1 MKNRRHTGSVYD
13 CGIIGFPVFRD
24 VRYLNALCR
33 GRIKNNL
40 PASCRRKAGIAV
52 DATYFCVMYRW
63 RSFKLIYRYRIFW
76 LLYFSIWVFWSIS
89 SLAMKCSRSS
99 AISTIFA
106 PSGELAETKR
116 YFSTMS
122 TSFLFSC
129 RLLSSL

>member
-52 DATYFCVMYRW
+52 MQ
-63 RSFKLIYRYRIFW
+63 RISV
-76 LLYFSIWVFWSIS
+76 LCIDGGV
-89 SLAMKCSRSS
+89 
-99 AISTIFA
+99 
-106 PSGELAETKR
+106 
-116 YFSTMS
+116 
-122 TSFLFSC
+122 
-129 RLLSSL
+129 LSSSIDIGAFGSSIFLYGFSGRLAVWL